1 MRELLDPRLLT
12 RPSVLIGLVIVTV
25 LLVCALGAPW
35 IAPYDPFASR
45 PAEQFLPPVWA
56 DGGTTDHLL
65 GTDQLGRDLTSRMLY
80 GARTSLAIAGA
91 AVVLSGAF
99 GAVVGLFAGYFRGPI
114 ETVIMRLADVQ
125 LAFPFIL
132 LALAILSVTETK
144 SVLTMITVLA
154 IADWVIH
161 ARVSRGRV
169 LVERERD
176 YVRAARA
183 LGSSHLRIA
192 FRYILPTVLPTL
204 LVIVLVEM
212 ALLMVVEAILA
223 FIGLG
228 IDPPGLSWGT
238 IMADGRTNIAVAPWM
253 AMLPG
258 MAIFLSVLGVNLV
271 ADGLSDVLN
280 PRLRGAG
287 RIGEGA
293 AVREDD
299 QQTLEAPRSV
309 TTTDASNGAASGP
322 DNLLVVDG
330 LRVEFPGPDGSVV
343 AVQDVGFELAAGERL
358 GIVGE
363 SGSGKSMT
371 ALSII
376 GLIEAPGRV
385 TAGSIKFKGRELVGL
400 PPRAMN
406 RIRGSEIAMIFQDPA
421 TSLNPTLTVSYQIA
435 EVIARHQQVSRKV
448 ARRKAVES
456 LELVN
461 INDPQRVAGAYPF
474 QLSGGMQQRVMIAM
488 ALSCNPDLLIADE
501 PTTALDVTTQAQIL
515 SELDTLVQRLNTGII
530 LITHDLGLIAEFTE
544 RTVVMR
550 DGLVCEVESTGEIV
564 NDPKHPYTQSLL
576 QALMDLN
583 EPDEAPRGR

>member
-1 MRELLDPRLLT
+1 LRQLLNLRLLT
-12 RPSVLIGLVIVTV
+12 RPTVLIGLLIVTI

-65 GTDQLGRDLTSRMLY
+65 GTDQLGRDLASRMLY

-99 GAVVGLFAGYFRGPI
+99 GAVVGLLAGYFRGPV

-176 YVRAARA
+176 YARAARA

-212 ALLMVVEAILA
+212 AVLMVVEAILA

-287 RIGEGA
+287 RVVESTT
-293 AVREDD
+293 VREDE
-299 QQTLEAPRSV
+299 QQTPEAPRQV
-309 TTTDASNGAASGP
+309 TTDASNGVASGTGT
-322 DNLLVVDG
+322 LLVVDG

-376 GLIEAPGRV
+376 GLVEAPGRV
-385 TAGSIKFKGRELVGL
+385 TAGSIKFKNRELVGL
-400 PPRAMN
+400 PQRAMN
-406 RIRGSEIAMIFQDPA
+406 RIRGAEIAMIFQDPA
-421 TSLNPTLTVSYQIA
+421 TSLNPTLTVAYQIA

-461 INDPQRVAGAYPF
+461 INDPQRVAGDYPF

-550 DGLVCEVESTGEIV
+550 DGLVCEVESTKEIV
-564 NDPKHPYTQSLL
+564 NDPKHAYTQSLL
-576 QALMDLN
+576 QAVMALN
-583 EPDEAPRGR
+583 EPEAPRSR

>member
-1 MRELLDPRLLT
+1 VRELLSLRLLT
-12 RPSVLIGLVIVTV
+12 RPTVLIGLLIVTV
-25 LLVCALGAPW
+25 LLICALGAPW

-45 PAEQFLPPVWA
+45 PAQQFLPPVWA

-65 GTDQLGRDLTSRMLY
+65 GTDQLGRDLASRMLY

-91 AVVLSGAF
+91 AVVLSGVF

-212 ALLMVVEAILA
+212 AVLMVVEAILA

-253 AMLPG
+253 AMFPG
-258 MAIFLSVLGVNLV
+258 MAIFLSVLGINLV

-287 RIGEGA
+287 RIGERTR
-293 AVREDD
+293 VREDD

-309 TTTDASNGAASGP
+309 TTTDASNGAASDT

-343 AVQDVGFELAAGERL
+343 AVQDVAFELAAGERL

-385 TAGSIKFKGRELVGL
+385 TAGSIKFKSRELVGL
-400 PPRAMN
+400 HPRAMN

-488 ALSCNPDLLIADE
+488 AVSCNPDLLIADE

-550 DGLVCEVESTGEIV
+550 DGLVCEVESTKEIV
-564 NDPKHPYTQSLL
+564 NDPQHPYTQSLL
-576 QALMDLN
+576 QAVMDLN
-583 EPDEAPRGR
+583 EPEAPRSR

>member
-1 MRELLDPRLLT
+1 VRELLSLRLLA
-12 RPSVLIGLVIVTV
+12 RPTVLIGLVIVTV
-25 LLVCALGAPW
+25 LLICALGAPW

-65 GTDQLGRDLTSRMLY
+65 GTDQLGRDLASRMLY

-99 GAVVGLFAGYFRGPI
+99 GAVVGLFAGYFRGPV

-144 SVLTMITVLA
+144 SVLTMIAVLA

-212 ALLMVVEAILA
+212 AVLMVVEAILA

-280 PRLRGAG
+280 PRLRGGG
-287 RIGEGA
+287 RIGEGT

-299 QQTLEAPRSV
+299 QQTLETPRPM
-309 TTTDASNGAASGP
+309 TTTEASNDAASGTG
-322 DNLLVVDG
+322 NLLAVDG

-343 AVQDVGFELAAGERL
+343 AVEDVGFELAPGERL

-385 TAGSIKFKGRELVGL
+385 TAGSIKFKNRELVGL

-406 RIRGSEIAMIFQDPA
+406 RIRGAEIAMIFQDPA
-421 TSLNPTLTVSYQIA
+421 TSLNPTLTVAYQIA

-456 LELVN
+456 RENVK
-461 INDPQRVAGAYPF
+461 IKYPQR
-474 QLSGGMQQRVMIAM
+474 GGSA
-488 ALSCNPDLLIADE
+488 
-501 PTTALDVTTQAQIL
+501 
-515 SELDTLVQRLNTGII
+515 
-530 LITHDLGLIAEFTE
+530 
-544 RTVVMR
+544 
-550 DGLVCEVESTGEIV
+550 
-564 NDPKHPYTQSLL
+564 
-576 QALMDLN
+576 
-583 EPDEAPRGR
+583 

>member
-1 MRELLDPRLLT
+1 VRELFDPRLLT
-12 RPSVLIGLVIVTV
+12 RPSVLIGLLIVTV

-45 PAEQFLPPVWA
+45 PAQQFLPPVWA

-65 GTDQLGRDLTSRMLY
+65 GTDQLGRDLASRMLY

-212 ALLMVVEAILA
+212 AVLMVVEAILA

-280 PRLRGAG
+280 PRLRGGG
-287 RIGEGA
+287 RIGEA
-293 AVREDD
+293 KVREDD
-299 QQTLEAPRSV
+299 QQTLEAPQQV
-309 TTTDASNGAASGP
+309 TTTGTSNGAASDP

-330 LRVEFPGPDGSVV
+330 LRVEFPGSDGSVV
-343 AVQDVGFELAAGERL
+343 AVRDVGFELASGERL

-385 TAGSIKFKGRELVGL
+385 TAGSIKFKNRELVGL

-406 RIRGSEIAMIFQDPA
+406 SIRGAEIAMIFQDPA
-421 TSLNPTLTVSYQIA
+421 TSLNPTLTVAYQIA

-461 INDPQRVAGAYPF
+461 INDPQRVAGDYPF

-488 ALSCNPDLLIADE
+488 ALSCDPDLLIADE

-544 RTVVMR
+544 RTVVMQ
-550 DGLVCEVESTGEIV
+550 DGLVCEVDSTKEIV

-576 QALMDLN
+576 QAVVDLN
-583 EPDEAPRGR
+583 EPEAPRGR

>member
-1 MRELLDPRLLT
+1 MRELLRLRLLA
-12 RPSVLIGLVIVTV
+12 RPTVLIGLIIVTV
-25 LLVCALGAPW
+25 LLICALGAPW

-65 GTDQLGRDLTSRMLY
+65 GTDQLGRDLASRMLY

-99 GAVVGLFAGYFRGPI
+99 GAVVGLFAGYFRGPV

-192 FRYILPTVLPTL
+192 FRYIMPTVLPTL

-212 ALLMVVEAILA
+212 AVLMVVEAILA

-238 IMADGRTNIAVAPWM
+238 IMADGRTNISVAPWM

-280 PRLRGAG
+280 PRLRGSG
-287 RIGEGA
+287 RIGEGT

-299 QQTLEAPRSV
+299 QQTLETPQPMM
-309 TTTDASNGAASGP
+309 TTEASNDAASGTG
-322 DNLLVVDG
+322 NLLVVDG
-330 LRVEFPGPDGSVV
+330 LRVEFPGPEGSVV
-343 AVQDVGFELAAGERL
+343 AVQDVGFELAPGERL

-385 TAGSIKFKGRELVGL
+385 TAGSIKFKNRELVGL

-406 RIRGSEIAMIFQDPA
+406 RIRGAEIAMIFQDPA
-421 TSLNPTLTVSYQIA
+421 TSLNPTLTVAYQIA
-435 EVIARHQQVSRKV
+435 EVIARHQQVS
-448 ARRKAVES
+448 RKAVES

-461 INDPQRVAGAYPF
+461 INDPQRVASAYPF

-488 ALSCNPDLLIADE
+488 ALSFNPDLLIADE

-550 DGLVCEVESTGEIV
+550 DGLVCEVESTKEIV
-564 NDPKHPYTQSLL
+564 NNPQHPYTQSLL
-576 QALMDLN
+576 QAVMDLN
-583 EPDEAPRGR
+583 EPEAPRSR

>member
-1 MRELLDPRLLT
+1 VRELFDPRLLT
-12 RPSVLIGLVIVTV
+12 RPSVLIGLLIVAV
-25 LLVCALGAPW
+25 LLVCAVGAPW

-45 PAEQFLPPVWA
+45 PAQQFLPPVWA

-65 GTDQLGRDLTSRMLY
+65 GTDQLGRDLASRMLY

-212 ALLMVVEAILA
+212 AVLMVVEAILA

-280 PRLRGAG
+280 PRLRGGG
-287 RIGEGA
+287 RIGEA
-293 AVREDD
+293 KVREDD
-299 QQTLEAPRSV
+299 QQTLEAPQQV
-309 TTTDASNGAASGP
+309 TTTGTSNGAASDP

-330 LRVEFPGPDGSVV
+330 LRVEFPGSDGSVV
-343 AVQDVGFELAAGERL
+343 AVQDVGFELASGERL

-385 TAGSIKFKGRELVGL
+385 TAGSIKFKNRELVGL

-406 RIRGSEIAMIFQDPA
+406 SIRGAEIAMIFQDPA
-421 TSLNPTLTVSYQIA
+421 TSLNPTLTVAYQIA

-488 ALSCNPDLLIADE
+488 ALSCDPDLLIADE

-544 RTVVMR
+544 RTVVMQ
-550 DGLVCEVESTGEIV
+550 DGLVCEVDSTKEIV

-576 QALMDLN
+576 QAVVDLN
-583 EPDEAPRGR
+583 EPEAPRGR

>member
-1 MRELLDPRLLT
+1 
-12 RPSVLIGLVIVTV
+12 
-25 LLVCALGAPW
+25 
-35 IAPYDPFASR
+35 
-45 PAEQFLPPVWA
+45 
-56 DGGTTDHLL
+56 
-65 GTDQLGRDLTSRMLY
+65 
-80 GARTSLAIAGA
+80 
-91 AVVLSGAF
+91 
-99 GAVVGLFAGYFRGPI
+99 
-114 ETVIMRLADVQ
+114 
-125 LAFPFIL
+125 
-132 LALAILSVTETK
+132 
-144 SVLTMITVLA
+144 
-154 IADWVIH
+154 
-161 ARVSRGRV
+161 
-169 LVERERD
+169 
-176 YVRAARA
+176 
-183 LGSSHLRIA
+183 
-192 FRYILPTVLPTL
+192 
-204 LVIVLVEM
+204 VLVEM
-212 ALLMVVEAILA
+212 AVLMVVEAILA

-287 RIGEGA
+287 RIGESTTA
-293 AVREDD
+293 REDD
-299 QQTLEAPRSV
+299 QQASEAPQQV
-309 TTTDASNGAASGP
+309 ATDVSKGMASDS
-322 DNLLVVDG
+322 DKLLEVDG
-330 LRVEFPGPDGSVV
+330 LRVEFPGPAGSVV
-343 AVQDVGFELAAGERL
+343 AVQDVGFELGAGERL

-376 GLIEAPGRV
+376 GLVEAPGRV
-385 TAGSIKFKGRELVGL
+385 TAGSIKFKNRELVGI
-400 PPRAMN
+400 PPRDMN
-406 RIRGSEIAMIFQDPA
+406 SIRGAEIAMIFQDPA
-421 TSLNPTLTVSYQIA
+421 TSLNPTLTVAYQIA

-456 LELVN
+456 LDLVN

-515 SELDTLVQRLNTGII
+515 SELHALVQRLNTGII

-544 RTVVMR
+544 RTVVMQ
-550 DGLVCEVESTGEIV
+550 DGLVCEVESTKEIV

-576 QALMDLN
+576 QAVIDLN
-583 EPDEAPRGR
+583 EPEAPRSR

>member
-1 MRELLDPRLLT
+1 VRELFDPRLLT
-12 RPSVLIGLVIVTV
+12 RPSVLIGLLIVTV

-45 PAEQFLPPVWA
+45 PAQQFLPPVWA

-65 GTDQLGRDLTSRMLY
+65 GTDQLGRDLASRMLY

-212 ALLMVVEAILA
+212 AVLMVVEAILA

-280 PRLRGAG
+280 PRLRGGG
-287 RIGEGA
+287 RIGEA
-293 AVREDD
+293 KVREDD
-299 QQTLEAPRSV
+299 QQTLEAPQQV
-309 TTTDASNGAASGP
+309 TTTGTSNGAASDP

-330 LRVEFPGPDGSVV
+330 LRVEFPGSDGSVV
-343 AVQDVGFELAAGERL
+343 AVRDVGFELASGERL

-385 TAGSIKFKGRELVGL
+385 TAGSIKFKNRELVGL

-406 RIRGSEIAMIFQDPA
+406 SIRGAEIAMIFQDPA
-421 TSLNPTLTVSYQIA
+421 TSLNPTLTVAYQIS

-461 INDPQRVAGAYPF
+461 INDPKRVADAYPF

-488 ALSCNPDLLIADE
+488 ALSCDPDLLIADE

-544 RTVVMR
+544 RTVVMQ
-550 DGLVCEVESTGEIV
+550 DGLVCEVDSTKEIV

>member
-1 MRELLDPRLLT
+1 VRELFDPRLLT
-12 RPSVLIGLVIVTV
+12 RPSVLIGLLIVAV
-25 LLVCALGAPW
+25 LLVCAVGAPW

-45 PAEQFLPPVWA
+45 PAQQFLPPVWA

-65 GTDQLGRDLTSRMLY
+65 GTDQLGRDLASRMLY

-212 ALLMVVEAILA
+212 AVLMVVEAILA

-280 PRLRGAG
+280 PRLRGGG
-287 RIGEGA
+287 RIGEA
-293 AVREDD
+293 KVREDD
-299 QQTLEAPRSV
+299 QQTLEAPQQV
-309 TTTDASNGAASGP
+309 TTTGTSNGAASDP

-330 LRVEFPGPDGSVV
+330 LRVEFPGSDGSVV
-343 AVQDVGFELAAGERL
+343 AVRDVGFELASGERL

-385 TAGSIKFKGRELVGL
+385 TAGSIKFKNRELVGL

-406 RIRGSEIAMIFQDPA
+406 SIRGAEIAMIFQDPA
-421 TSLNPTLTVSYQIA
+421 TSLNPTLTVAYQIA

-488 ALSCNPDLLIADE
+488 ALSCDPDLLIADE

-544 RTVVMR
+544 RTVVMQ
-550 DGLVCEVESTGEIV
+550 DGLVCEVDSTKEIV

-576 QALMDLN
+576 QAVVDLN
-583 EPDEAPRGR
+583 EPEAPRGR

>member
-1 MRELLDPRLLT
+1 
-12 RPSVLIGLVIVTV
+12 V
-25 LLVCALGAPW
+25 
-35 IAPYDPFASR
+35 
-45 PAEQFLPPVWA
+45 
-56 DGGTTDHLL
+56 
-65 GTDQLGRDLTSRMLY
+65 
-80 GARTSLAIAGA
+80 
-91 AVVLSGAF
+91 
-99 GAVVGLFAGYFRGPI
+99 
-114 ETVIMRLADVQ
+114 
-125 LAFPFIL
+125 
-132 LALAILSVTETK
+132 
-144 SVLTMITVLA
+144 
-154 IADWVIH
+154 
-161 ARVSRGRV
+161 
-169 LVERERD
+169 
-176 YVRAARA
+176 
-183 LGSSHLRIA
+183 
-192 FRYILPTVLPTL
+192 
-204 LVIVLVEM
+204 
-212 ALLMVVEAILA
+212 LMVVEAILA

-280 PRLRGAG
+280 PRLRGGG
-287 RIGEGA
+287 RIGEGT
-293 AVREDD
+293 AVPEDD
-299 QQTLEAPRSV
+299 QQTLETPQPM
-309 TTTDASNGAASGP
+309 TTTEASNDAASGTG
-322 DNLLVVDG
+322 NLLAVDG

-343 AVQDVGFELAAGERL
+343 AVEDVGFELAPGERL

-385 TAGSIKFKGRELVGL
+385 TAGSIKFKNRELVGL

-406 RIRGSEIAMIFQDPA
+406 RIRGAEIAMIFQDPA
-421 TSLNPTLTVSYQIA
+421 TSLNPTLTVAYQIA

-461 INDPQRVAGAYPF
+461 INDPQRVASAYPF

-550 DGLVCEVESTGEIV
+550 DGLVCEVESTKEIV
-564 NDPKHPYTQSLL
+564 NNPKHPYTQSLL
-576 QALMDLN
+576 QAVVDLN
-583 EPDEAPRGR
+583 EPEAPLSR

>member
-1 MRELLDPRLLT
+1 VRELFDPRLLT
-12 RPSVLIGLVIVTV
+12 RPSVLIGLLIVAV
-25 LLVCALGAPW
+25 LLVCAVGAPW

-45 PAEQFLPPVWA
+45 PAQQFLPPVWA

-65 GTDQLGRDLTSRMLY
+65 GTDQLGRDLASRMLY

-212 ALLMVVEAILA
+212 AVLMVVEAILA

-280 PRLRGAG
+280 PRLRGGG
-287 RIGEGA
+287 RIGEA
-293 AVREDD
+293 KVREDD
-299 QQTLEAPRSV
+299 QQTLEAPQQV
-309 TTTDASNGAASGP
+309 TTTGTSNGAASDP

-330 LRVEFPGPDGSVV
+330 LRVEFPGSDGSVV
-343 AVQDVGFELAAGERL
+343 AVRDVGFELASGERL

-385 TAGSIKFKGRELVGL
+385 TAGSIKFKNRELVGL

-406 RIRGSEIAMIFQDPA
+406 SIRGAEIAMIFQDPA
-421 TSLNPTLTVSYQIA
+421 TSLNPTLTVAYQIA

-488 ALSCNPDLLIADE
+488 AVSCDPDLLIADE

-544 RTVVMR
+544 RTVVMQ
-550 DGLVCEVESTGEIV
+550 DGLVCEVDSTKEIV

-576 QALMDLN
+576 QAVVDLN
-583 EPDEAPRGR
+583 EPEAPRGR

>member
-1 MRELLDPRLLT
+1 VRELFDLRLLT
-12 RPSVLIGLVIVTV
+12 RPTVLIGLIIVSI

-65 GTDQLGRDLTSRMLY
+65 GTDQLGRDLASRMLY

-99 GAVVGLFAGYFRGPI
+99 GAVVGLFAGYFRGPV

-212 ALLMVVEAILA
+212 AVLMVVEAILA

-287 RIGEGA
+287 RIGESIT
-293 AVREDD
+293 VRQGE
-299 QQTLEAPRSV
+299 QQTPEAPQQV
-309 TTTDASNGAASGP
+309 ATDVSKGLASDS
-322 DNLLVVDG
+322 DKLLVVDG

-343 AVQDVGFELAAGERL
+343 AVQDVGFELGAGERL

-376 GLIEAPGRV
+376 GLVEAPGRV
-385 TAGSIKFKGRELVGL
+385 TGGSIKFKNRELVGI
-400 PPRAMN
+400 PPRDMN
-406 RIRGSEIAMIFQDPA
+406 SIRGAEIAMIFQDPA
-421 TSLNPTLTVSYQIA
+421 TSLNPTLTVAYQIA

-448 ARRKAVES
+448 ARHKAVES

-515 SELDTLVQRLNTGII
+515 SELDALVQRLNTGII

-550 DGLVCEVESTGEIV
+550 DGLVCEVESTKEIV
-564 NDPKHPYTQSLL
+564 NAPEHPYTQSLL
-576 QALMDLN
+576 QAVIELN
-583 EPDEAPRGR
+583 EPEAPRSR

>member
-1 MRELLDPRLLT
+1 MRELLSLRLLT
-12 RPSVLIGLVIVTV
+12 RPTVLIGLLIVTV

-45 PAEQFLPPVWA
+45 PAQQFLPPVWA

-65 GTDQLGRDLTSRMLY
+65 GTDQLGRDLASRMLY

-91 AVVLSGAF
+91 AVVLSGVF

-212 ALLMVVEAILA
+212 AVLMVVEAILA

-253 AMLPG
+253 AMFPG
-258 MAIFLSVLGVNLV
+258 MAIFLSVLGINLV

-287 RIGEGA
+287 RIGERTR
-293 AVREDD
+293 VREDD

-309 TTTDASNGAASGP
+309 TTTDASNSVASDT

-343 AVQDVGFELAAGERL
+343 AVQDVAFELAAGERL

-385 TAGSIKFKGRELVGL
+385 TAGSIKFKNRELVGL
-400 PPRAMN
+400 PPGAMN
-406 RIRGSEIAMIFQDPA
+406 RIRGAEIAMIFQDPA

-488 ALSCNPDLLIADE
+488 AVSCNPDLLIADE

-550 DGLVCEVESTGEIV
+550 DGLVCEVESTKEIV
-564 NDPKHPYTQSLL
+564 NDPQHPYTQSLL
-576 QALMDLN
+576 QAVMDLN
-583 EPDEAPRGR
+583 EPEAPRSR